1 MDRVKT
7 LRELDA
13 RAWKEGK
20 ADGIVP
26 DLGAVAIVKFTC
38 SAGASAGKS
47 RRYYGLNGKK
57 ATAAALYRRAR
68 ALDARDGLQVLL
80 AKCCR
85 ESAVEEL
92 RAKREALHG

>member
-26 DLGAVAIVKFTC
+26 DIGAVAVVKFT
-38 SAGASAGKS
+38 ASAGRS

-57 ATAAALYRRAR
+57 ATAAALYRKAR

-85 ESAVEEL
+85 ESAIEEL